1 TEDLIRMVDQGEI
14 PMTVVDSDIAELNKS
29 YYPRLDIGMKISLD
43 QYSSWAVRNDCDSLA
58 VKIDKWEKK
67 NDNSEL
73 LKSVYKKYFEIS
85 RNNSPEDDD
94 TSFTLNVRNGVVSPY
109 DETFKRHAHVTGYD
123 WQLLAAIGYNE
134 SRFNNS
140 VVSWAGAKGLMQ
152 LMPATARAMG
162 ISAESLQNPDA
173 NVLAAARLIKKLD
186 ASLETKIPEKAERMK
201 FVVAAYNCG
210 LGHIYDAIAL
220 AGKYGL
226 DPKIWTGSVSEA
238 ALMKSRP
245 QYYNDPVV
253 KNGYFRGRET
263 TEFVER
269 VMNAYNYYKKHTD

>member
-1 TEDLIRMVDQGEI
+1 
-14 PMTVVDSDIAELNKS
+14 
-29 YYPRLDIGMKISLD
+29 
-43 QYSSWAVRNDCDSLA
+43 W
-58 VKIDKWEKK
+58 DKKD
-67 NDNSEL
+67 DNSDML
-73 LKSVYKKYFEIS
+73 RAVYKKYFEIS